1 MSGAVAMALLLGGSA
16 GMAAPT
22 PGLGSTSLSP
32 LELMSATKVPLEARA
47 DDSAS
52 PAPAQVFVYDLPES
66 FHTGQLAA
74 SASLT
79 AAAKLEHRLHT
90 LFRTSRNRAAN
101 SSAATMFYV
110 PVYPVATCEG
120 LGKSSG
126 CSEGLA
132 LVESAIAYI
141 RSSAPH
147 WDRYDGA
154 NHIIAA
160 VGDHGSSVLPED
172 DLLTRPKT
180 LGKAILLTP
189 RVAPRAL
196 YEQSTVLDFDRTW
209 NQTLIPREP
218 SCDTPAPAPQEVAA
232 PGSSYARVSSPPP
245 RTLIW
250 PRLHADPQRSWR
262 GMRRHCPRSTTS
274 SSHRGA
280 LFRLTDKLSAAALTV
295 ATCSSR
301 RSLPAASR

>member
-1 MSGAVAMALLLGGSA
+1 MTGRMVQNCAVPATTPMTPTTPTTPTNDSDDSDDSDDTDELKEPPAKRVTRHSQGVETTPDARSLRRLTPVCTNMQPPPAYYLMRSRRKQKRSVESASTANAVPMSGAVAMALVLGGSA

-22 PGLGSTSLSP
+22 PGVGSTSLSP
-32 LELMSATKVPLEARA
+32 LELMSATKVPFAAPA

-66 FHTGQLAA
+66 FHTGQLAT
-74 SASLT
+74 SAGLT
-79 AAAKLEHRLHT
+79 VAAKLEHRLHT

-132 LVESAIAYI
+132 LVKAAIAYI

-147 WDRYDGA
+147 WDRFEGA
-154 NHIIAA
+154 DHIIAA
-160 VGDHGSSVLPED
+160 VGDHGSSFLPED
-172 DLLTRPKT
+172 DLLARPKM

-196 YEQSTVLDFDRTW
+196 YEQST
-209 NQTLIPREP
+209 
-218 SCDTPAPAPQEVAA
+218 
-232 PGSSYARVSSPPP
+232 
-245 RTLIW
+245 
-250 PRLHADPQRSWR
+250 
-262 GMRRHCPRSTTS
+262 
-274 SSHRGA
+274 
-280 LFRLTDKLSAAALTV
+280 
-295 ATCSSR
+295 
-301 RSLPAASR
+301 